1 MGQEIILTQD
11 GYDKLYAELERLR
24 NVGRPEISERIRQA
38 RLLGDLS
45 ENFDYQDAKH
55 QQGLMEARILELKSM
70 LENATIV
77 AGATNDG
84 VVGIGSLVDVKDE
97 DGDEYTIKLVDTVD
111 SGDED
116 DVDYDYVSADSPMG
130 RRLIGQ
136 KEGTTI
142 TIEGDGRSFNIEILS
157 VSL

>member
-70 LENATIV
+70 LENANIV

-84 VVGIGSLVDVKDE
+84 VVGIGSLVDVKDD

-111 SGDED
+111 SGDEED
-116 DVDYDYVSADSPMG
+116 ADYDYVSADSPMG
-130 RRLIGQ
+130 RSLIGQ
-136 KEGTTI
+136 KEGSTI
-142 TIEGDGRSFNIEILS
+142 TIEGDGRSFNVEILS

>member
-11 GYDKLYAELERLR
+11 GYDKLHAELEQLR

-55 QQGLMEARILELKSM
+55 QQGLMEARINELKAT
-70 LENATIV
+70 LENAHIV
-77 AGATNDG
+77 AGATDNG
-84 VVGIGSLVDVKDE
+84 VVGIGSLVSVKDE
-97 DGDEYTIKLVDTVD
+97 FEDEYTIKLVDTID
-111 SGDED
+111 PENEQDTD
-116 DVDYDYVSADSPMG
+116 IDYVSADSPMG
-130 RRLIGQ
+130 RVLIGKKQ
-136 KEGTTI
+136 GASITVEG
-142 TIEGDGRSFNIEILS
+142 EGRSFDIEILS

>member
-130 RRLIGQ
+130 RSLIGQ

>member
-130 RRLIGQ
+130 RSLIGQ

-142 TIEGDGRSFNIEILS
+142 TIEGDGRSFNIEILA